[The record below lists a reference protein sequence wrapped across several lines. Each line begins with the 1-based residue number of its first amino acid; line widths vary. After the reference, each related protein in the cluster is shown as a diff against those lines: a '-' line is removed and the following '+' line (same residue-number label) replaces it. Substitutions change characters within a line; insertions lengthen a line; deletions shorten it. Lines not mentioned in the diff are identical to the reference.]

1 MKTRLF
7 ITLISFSFLGLLIN
21 GCGDNAPNPHGG
33 ISGGSGG
40 GDMNYEQQALKMEQ
54 DDLAKLKMGKNPYTD
69 QLENLD
75 SNLPKDQAH
84 GGVHGKDEPE
94 KDPNEVIATVNGQN
108 ILRLELDRI
117 LDKARKRMNKS
128 NLHLVEEKIIN
139 DLLTQAVL
147 KQFIKKEGIQIGPNR
162 IEQEIEKFRENIKKN
177 PATQGKSLETLLE
190 DQGGSLEELR
200 VALDISF
207 SIDEY
212 LEKTIPDEDIEKYFT
227 ENISNFN
234 GETVTASH
242 ILVDTKGV
250 EDEAK
255 LKEAKEK
262 IDKIKEELDAGVD
275 FVQLAKAHSDC
286 PSAKAGGD
294 LGVITSGEMVK
305 EFTEVAFATEVNSIS
320 EPVKT
325 QFGYHIIKVTDRQD
339 GKDVKFEDIKDKV
352 KVAYH
357 NDKTLSLIQDLL
369 KKADVKV
376 LYTPTPYYA
385 AKSSGGG
392 HGGMNL
398 PGGHGAVYGDHGN
411 MKTSPDAS
419 SPHGG
424 ASPHGGS
431 MPAGHGSGNPNPH
444 AGMPMP
450 GTSPHGG
457 ASSHGSSNPHGQMSS
472 VEGGSVEQK
481 FTLTND

>member
-21 GCGDNAPNPHGG
+21 GCGDNTPSPHGG
-33 ISGGSGG
+33 VGGASGG

-54 DDLAKLKMGKNPYTD
+54 DDLAKLKVGKNSYA
-69 QLENLD
+69 D
-75 SNLPKDQAH
+75 SGPA
-84 GGVHGKDEPE
+84 GVHGSTETK
-94 KDPNEVIATVNGQN
+94 KDPNEVIATVNGEN
-108 ILRLELDRI
+108 ILRMELDRI
-117 LDKARKRMNKS
+117 LDKAKKRMSKS

-139 DLLTQAVL
+139 DLITQAL
-147 KQFIKKEGIQIGPNR
+147 LQQFIKNENIQIDPNR
-162 IEQEIEKFRENIKKN
+162 IEEEIETFKENIKKN
-177 PATQGKSLETLLE
+177 PQTKDKSLETLLE
-190 DQGGSLEELR
+190 EQGGSLAELR

-207 SIDEY
+207 AIDEY
-212 LEKTIPDEDIEKYFT
+212 MEKTILEEEIEKYFT

-234 GETVTASH
+234 GEIVTASH
-242 ILVDTKGV
+242 ILVDAKGV

-262 IDKIKEELDAGVD
+262 IDKIKKELDEGAD
-275 FVQLAKAHSDC
+275 FVQLAKAYSDC

-294 LGVITSGEMVK
+294 LGPVKRGEMVK
-305 EFTEVAFATEVNSIS
+305 EFTDVAYATEVNGIS
-320 EPVKT
+320 DPVKT
-325 QFGYHIIKVTDRQD
+325 PFGYHIIKITSKDE
-339 GKDVKFEDIKDKV
+339 GKDVKFEEVKDKV
-352 KVAYH
+352 KIALH
-357 NDKTLSLIQDLL
+357 NEKTLNLIQDLQ
-369 KKADVKV
+369 KKSEVKV

-385 AKSSGGG
+385 ATSSGGG
-392 HGGMNL
+392 HGGMMGGTSM

-411 MKTSPDAS
+411 MKTNT

-431 MPAGHGSGNPNPH
+431 MQSGQGNPSPH

-450 GTSPHGG
+450 DGTSPHGG
-457 ASSHGSSNPHGQMSS
+457 GGMGGSSPHGGGSNPHGQMSS
-472 VEGGSVEQK
+472 VEGGSTEQK

>member
-1 MKTRLF
+1 MKIRFF
-7 ITLISFSFLGLLIN
+7 ITLISFSFSGLLIN

-33 ISGGSGG
+33 IGGGGGG

-54 DDLAKLKMGKNPYTD
+54 EDLAKLKIGKNPHAD
-69 QLENLD
+69 NFNQSD
-75 SNLPKDQAH
+75 SGSAKMH
-84 GGVHGKDEPE
+84 GRVETK
-94 KDPNEVIATVNGQN
+94 KDPNEVIATVNGEN

-117 LDKARKRMNKS
+117 LDKAKRRMSKS

-139 DLLTQAVL
+139 DLITQAVL
-147 KQFIKKEGIQIGPNR
+147 KQFIKKENIQIAPSR
-162 IEQEIEKFRENIKKN
+162 IESEIAVFKENIKKN
-177 PATQGKSLETLLE
+177 PQTKDKSLETLLE
-190 DQGGSLEELR
+190 EQGGSLAELR

-207 SIDEY
+207 AIDEY
-212 LEKTIPDEDIEKYFT
+212 MEKTISEEEIKTYFT
-227 ENISNFN
+227 ENIGNFN
-234 GETVTASH
+234 GEIVTASH
-242 ILVDTKGV
+242 ILIDAKGV

-262 IDKIKEELDAGVD
+262 IDKIKKELDEGAD
-275 FVQLAKAHSDC
+275 FVQLAKAYSDC

-294 LGVITSGEMVK
+294 LGPVKRGEMVK
-305 EFTEVAFATEVNSIS
+305 EFTDVAYATEVNGIS
-320 EPVKT
+320 GPVKT
-325 QFGYHIIKVTDRQD
+325 QFGYHIIKVTDRQV
-339 GKDVKFEDIKDKV
+339 GKDVEFEEIKDKV
-352 KVAYH
+352 KIALH
-357 NDKTLSLIQDLL
+357 NEKTLNLIQDLL
-369 KKADVKV
+369 KKSEVKV

-385 AKSSGGG
+385 SSSSGGG
-392 HGGMNL
+392 HGGMGGMSM

-411 MKTSPDAS
+411 MNTSS

-431 MPAGHGSGNPNPH
+431 MPAGQGNPSPH

-450 GTSPHGG
+450 GASSPHGG
-457 ASSHGSSNPHGQMSS
+457 ASPHGGSNPHGQMSS

>member
-1 MKTRLF
+1 MKIRLF
-7 ITLISFSFLGLLIN
+7 MTLISFSFLSLLIN
-21 GCGDNAPNPHGG
+21 GCGDNTPNPHGG
-33 ISGGSGG
+33 IAGGGGGG
-40 GDMNYEQQALKMEQ
+40 GDMNFEQQALKMEQ
-54 DDLAKLKMGKNPYTD
+54 DDLAKLNMGKNPYAE
-69 QLENLD
+69 QIENLD
-75 SNLPKDQAH
+75 DSNVPQGQAH
-84 GGVHGKDEPE
+84 GSVHGKAEPK
-94 KDPNEVIATVNGQN
+94 KDPNEVIATVNDQN

-117 LDKARKRMNKS
+117 LDKAKKRMNKS

-139 DLLTQAVL
+139 DLITQAVL
-147 KQFIKKEGIQIGPNR
+147 KQFIKKEGIQVSPNR
-162 IEQEIEKFRENIKKN
+162 IEQEINTFRENIKKN
-177 PATQGKSLETLLE
+177 PDSKDKSLETLLE
-190 DQGGSLEELR
+190 EQGGSLDELR

-212 LEKTIPDEDIEKYFT
+212 MEKTISEEEIEKYFRD
-227 ENISNFN
+227 NIGNFN

-242 ILVDTKGV
+242 ILIDTKGV
-250 EDEAK
+250 EDETK

-262 IDKIKEELDAGVD
+262 IDMIKAELDGGTD
-275 FVQLAKAHSDC
+275 FVQLAKAYSDC
-286 PSAKAGGD
+286 PSAKSGGD

-305 EFTEVAFATEVNSIS
+305 AFTDVAFATEVNSIS

-325 QFGYHIIKVTDRQD
+325 QFGYHIIKVTDRQGGTD
-339 GKDVKFEDIKDKV
+339 IKFEDVKDKV
-352 KVAYH
+352 KIAQH
-357 NDKTLSLIQDLL
+357 NEKTLNLIQDLL
-369 KKADVKV
+369 KNSDVEV

-385 AKSSGGG
+385 TKSSGGG

-411 MKTSPDAS
+411 MKTTPNAS

-431 MPAGHGSGNPNPH
+431 MPSDQGNPNPH

-450 GTSPHGG
+450 GASPHGG
-457 ASSHGSSNPHGQMSS
+457 DSPHGGSNPHGQMSS
-472 VEGGSVEQK
+472 VEGGAVEQK